1 MSLKRETSV
10 QNLVWQLDSGAGRNV
25 VRLLAVVLLAV
36 AAGAWYTLST
46 FQGLKS
52 ARAMEEAQV
61 ARQVAEGKGLTT
73 LCVRPA
79 EIGLEGVDGE
89 GGWPELM
96 HPPVWPL
103 VLGGAMKV
111 MGTPTSLRSS
121 SYVNGW
127 DYLPVGVAHL
137 FMIGNLLWVW
147 AIARRMFDGRA
158 GVLSA
163 VSFVLCDAI
172 WRRSVAGDDWAAA
185 LFFSLGSVYFALK
198 ATDPVREG
206 ERVRSDEPLRTMEW
220 LPALV
225 ASGMLGG
232 LAVLTRYSAVS
243 VELCVLLYVGCSVH
257 RRGALG
263 KALLQAAVVAA
274 VVAPWVWRNLAVCG
288 MPFGLAP
295 YAVLGGTHLF
305 EGDAAMRVLHVE
317 MPSASSLLYAVQ
329 VKMMENLRAFATEGV
344 GLGGCGVLLALFG
357 AMYLHRFVRPCSRV
371 LRWCLLAAGL
381 AALLWASATGE
392 KEPAGVALLWPLAL
406 PYAWAFFLVLA
417 DRVQFEYR
425 VFSALAVA
433 GVVVFSS
440 LAFLLNLL
448 PPRTGLPYPPYYHPY
463 VQWVAGMLG
472 EEEALAS
479 DIPWATAWYGGRTSV
494 LLPKDVDGYY
504 EVTRTGLALPL
515 VYFTTETRNK
525 PWVRGLADRMAPE
538 YSWYQMFSSL
548 KLPGDFPLR
557 AARYVAGND
566 QMVLADRARWD
577 E

>member
-1 MSLKRETSV
+1 MSLKHETGV
-10 QNLVWQLDSGAGRNV
+10 QNLVWQLDSGAGKNV

-52 ARAMEEAQV
+52 ARAMEEAQT

-89 GGWPELM
+89 GGWPELV

-103 VLGGAMKV
+103 LLGGAMKAT
-111 MGTPTSLRSS
+111 GTPAFLRSS

-163 VSFVLCDAI
+163 VSFVLSDVV
-172 WRRSVAGDDWAAA
+172 WRRSVAGDDWSAA

-198 ATDPVREG
+198 ATDPVRDG
-206 ERVRSDEPLRTMEW
+206 ERVRSDEPLRTGEW
-220 LPALV
+220 LPGLV
-225 ASGMLGG
+225 ASGVFGG
-232 LAVLTRYSAVS
+232 LAVLTRYSAAA

-257 RRGALG
+257 RRGSWG
-263 KALLQAAVVAA
+263 KALLQAAVAAA
-274 VVAPWVWRNLAVCG
+274 VVAPWVWRNLAACG

-305 EGDAAMRVLHVE
+305 EGDAAMRVLHPE
-317 MPSASSLLYAVQ
+317 MPSANALLYAVQ
-329 VKMMENLRAFATEGV
+329 VKMMANLRAFATEGV
-344 GLGGCGVLLALFG
+344 GLGGAGVLLALFG
-357 AMYLHRFVRPCSRV
+357 AMFLHRFVRPCSRV

-392 KEPAGVALLWPLAL
+392 KEPAGVALLWPLAI

-425 VFSALAVA
+425 VFAALSVA

-440 LAFLLNLL
+440 LAFLLNVL
-448 PPRTGLPYPPYYHPY
+448 PPRTGLPYPPYHHPY
-463 VQWVAGMLG
+463 VQWVAGLTG

-494 LLPKDVDGYY
+494 LLPKDVEGYY
-504 EVTRTGLALPL
+504 EVTRTGLALP
-515 VYFTTETRNK
+515 VAYFTTETRNK

-538 YSWYQMFSSL
+538 YSWYQLFSTH
-548 KLPGDFPLR
+548 KLPTDFPLR
-557 AARYVAGND
+557 AARYIAGND
-566 QMVLADRARWD
+566 QMVLADRARW
-577 E
+577 EE